1 MPQFESVPR
10 TEAIKRTTTGKR
22 SQAILEYREYI
33 DRLTTDQ
40 AGKITPSE
48 GETKATVRRR
58 LGNAV
63 KQSGKNI
70 VIKVVGDDIYFW
82 EERRGRG
89 GRPRKNPVV

>member
-22 SQAILEYREYI
+22 QQTTMEYREYI
-33 DRLTTDQ
+33 DRLTSDQ
-40 AGKITPSE
+40 AGKVTPSA

-58 LGNAV
+58 LGAAV

-70 VIKVVGDDIYFW
+70 TIKVMGDDIYFW
-82 EERRGRG
+82 EERRRG
-89 GRPRKNPVV
+89 GRPRKNPVA